1 MPKTPPLDLI
11 QIASP
16 CHAAWDE
23 MRGDERVRLCGHC
36 QRHVYNLSEMSRDEA
51 QAFLAARE
59 GRTCLRLFR
68 REDGTVLTR
77 DCPVGV
83 RRLRERLARSVA
95 AIAGIFVA
103 LLSGTLLGGALSRLS
118 HGALKAPAQAFGEWI
133 DPPQR
138 IHVLMGEFCQPVVP
152 LVTPTGA
159 EPAETPLPQ
168 PTSEQLQAIQQRL
181 EQ

>member
-1 MPKTPPLDLI
+1 M
-11 QIASP
+11 S
-16 CHAAWDE
+16 
-23 MRGDERVRLCGHC
+23 GDERARFCQHC
-36 QRHVYNLSEMSRDEA
+36 KLHVYNLSDMSRDEA
-51 QAFLAARE
+51 EAFIAGLE

-83 RRLRERLARSVA
+83 RRLRQGLARSVA

-103 LLSGTLLGGALSRLS
+103 LLSGTLLGGALSRLAPGS
-118 HGALKAPAQAFGEWI
+118 LKAPADAFAQWI

-138 IHVLMGEFCQPVVP
+138 FQTVMGVWCDPIS
-152 LVTPTGA
+152 LTPPPGQTVQ

-168 PTSEQLQAIQQRL
+168 PTSEQIQEIQQRL
-181 EQ
+181 ER